1 MPLKLRLS
9 TLLKRLG
16 ACYDAVEWSKPY
28 GTDYQKAWNECPN
41 APWLL
46 WIIAMRVGKCKPEST
61 ERRKL
66 SLAAVECAA
75 RRDAATAAAT
85 TAAYCCCCLL
95 LMLLLLLAAAAARES
110 INQKQLEIIRG
121 LYPVPPS

>member
-85 TAAYCCCCLL
+85 TAAY
-95 LMLLLLLAAAAARES
+95 AATAADYATAAAADAAARES